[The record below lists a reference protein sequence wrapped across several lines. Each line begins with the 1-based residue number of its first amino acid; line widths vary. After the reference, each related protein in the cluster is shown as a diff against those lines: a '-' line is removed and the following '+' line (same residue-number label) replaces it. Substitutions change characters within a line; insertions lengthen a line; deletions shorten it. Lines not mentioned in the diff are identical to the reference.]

1 VGVSMDRLST
11 GDKLVAGGGI
21 VLLILS
27 FLKPWAEFDTGE
39 LGGLAG
45 VGDLEGSGW
54 SEFYGFFPLKLGF
67 ILAIVAIGWVIA
79 KAAGA
84 ELPQLPPI
92 AYVGVSG
99 GVLLLIVLTILIGPA
114 GSGIQFGDAGIERG
128 LWLWVSVIPAAAM
141 AWGGY
146 LQMQEASGGAPMTYG
161 GTPSPPP
168 PPPTA

>member
-1 VGVSMDRLST
+1 MDRLST

-84 ELPQLPPI
+84 ELPQLSPI

-146 LQMQEASGGAPMTYG
+146 LQMQEVSGGAPMTYG